1 MWLEF
6 CLKQFHQVRLSIK
19 LSMIWFASNYSFFI
33 NRRELKISPKISISF
48 EHAKCSWKLNQWYCG
63 NFDAI
68 HSFFLL
74 EQQIEKKIRIVP
86 LKNFQFRV
94 SIHIFVM
101 MTSCEIFVFASI
113 DFLFFWF
120 LSIDE
125 KFSARL
131 LSSEKLFFKSQADI
145 LNGRRKQWKRK
156 NVKSRSERW
165 TEP

>member
-74 EQQIEKKIRIVP
+74 EQQIEKKNPYCSAQEFPISSFNP
-86 LKNFQFRV
+86 HFR
-94 SIHIFVM
+94 HD
-101 MTSCEIFVFASI
+101 
-113 DFLFFWF
+113 DFLRNLCFRFNRFPILLVSFNRWEI
-120 LSIDE
+120 LGSIVVVR
-125 KFSARL
+125 KV
-131 LSSEKLFFKSQADI
+131 I
-145 LNGRRKQWKRK
+145 L
-156 NVKSRSERW
+156 
-165 TEP
+165 